1 MTEQPGGEAS
11 ASSGQENLEM
21 VMIDFF
27 GTLRRG
33 DFEAAVALLDP
44 WQGLSEDWVCQGRDE
59 VMETFR
65 WALVERRDIDAL
77 EFTRGGERVVLGVRG
92 PSITE
97 TGGEPLAGQIFNVSP
112 CTTAGSCASMITATA
127 TRPSP
132 PPASSRTR
140 AGNERANVKR
150 IGLLGGMSWESRSS
164 TTDS

>member
-44 WQGLSEDWVCQGRDE
+44 DVTWQGLSEDWVCQGRDE

-97 TGGEPLAGQIFNVSP
+97 TGGEPLAGQIFNVF
-112 CTTAGSCASMITATA
+112 TVHDGRIVRIDDYRHRNEALAAAGIFED
-127 TRPSP
+127 
-132 PPASSRTR
+132 
-140 AGNERANVKR
+140 AG
-150 IGLLGGMSWESRSS
+150 WQ
-164 TTDS
+164 